1 MRRRAF
7 LRNAALGLGALAAPR
22 AFGQTN
28 DARPNVLWIV
38 VEDASPH
45 IGCYGENAVRTPNL
59 DKLASEGVRFESAFV
74 TCPVCSPC
82 RSALATGMY
91 QTTIGS
97 HNHRSQNKTDK
108 AGGNTAYYESYE
120 LPDAIPMIPNLFSA
134 AGYFVT
140 NGAQP
145 AMDRPGKT
153 DYNFINTSPPYDG
166 ADWRAAPPGTPF
178 FAQIQLAGGKRR
190 RETID
195 HDAFELPPYYPDD
208 PVIRKDWSEYLAS
221 WEYVDQEVEQI
232 VRDLKAAGQY
242 DNTLIAFI
250 TDHGVS
256 HVRGKQFLY
265 DEGIQ
270 IPMILRFPGG
280 RLAGTVRDDL
290 ALHIDLAP
298 VSLAFA
304 GVAAPDHL
312 QGLDLFAPDY
322 TPRDFIVSARDRC
335 DETIDVIRCVRTPR
349 YKYIRN
355 FLSYRPHL
363 QHNQYKDGKEI
374 TQRMRAMHSEGAL
387 TPLQARLFAPA
398 RPAEE
403 LYDLDADPF
412 EIDNLADDPDYRAV
426 LEEQR
431 ERLYGWMVETRD
443 PGLIP
448 EPILEEMGREHG
460 SKFAAMQQPGMAE
473 VMREIITTIDAGVA
487 GDRSTLRAAIDA
499 EHPATRYHAATW
511 LGVIGNAAEA
521 AVLAP
526 LTKDESPCVQVA
538 ARLALYKI
546 EPDDKHVAALGALL
560 DEPNLLV
567 SLYAMNAI
575 EQTGVRNDAVR
586 TIAEK
591 ALQFDYDGTQ
601 RYGRR
606 VLAGTGSAP

>member
-7 LRNAALGLGALAAPR
+7 LRNATLGLGVLAAPR
-22 AFGQTN
+22 ALGQTD

-38 VEDASPH
+38 VEDASAH
-45 IGCYGENAVRTPNL
+45 IGCYGEHAVRTPNL
-59 DKLASEGVRFESAFV
+59 NKLASEGVRFENAFV
-74 TCPVCSPC
+74 TCPVCSPA
-82 RSALATGMY
+82 RSALVTGMY

-120 LPDAIPMIPNLFSA
+120 LPDTIPMIPDLFRA
-134 AGYFVT
+134 AGYFAT
-140 NGAQP
+140 NSASP
-145 AMDRPGKT
+145 SMEKPGKT
-153 DYNFINTSPPYDG
+153 DYNFINTSAPYDG
-166 ADWRAAPPGTPF
+166 ADWRDAPEGTPF

-190 RETID
+190 HEPLD

-208 PVIRKDWSEYLAS
+208 PAIRNDWSEYLAS
-221 WEYVDQEVEQI
+221 WEYVDREVGQI
-232 VRDLKAAGQY
+232 VRDLKEAGQY

-265 DEGIQ
+265 EEGIR

-304 GVAAPDHL
+304 GVPVPDHL
-312 QGLDLFAPDY
+312 QGRDLFAPGY
-322 TPRDFIVSARDRC
+322 APRAFIVSARDRC

-355 FLSYRPHL
+355 FLSHRPHL
-363 QHNQYKDGKEI
+363 QHNQYKDGKAI
-374 TQRMRAMHSEGAL
+374 TQRMRALHAEGGL
-387 TPLQARLFAPA
+387 TPLQARLFEPT

-431 ERLYGWMVETRD
+431 KRLYGWMIETRD

-473 VMREIITTIDAGVA
+473 VTEAII
-487 GDRSTLRAAIDA
+487 AAIDA
-499 EHPATRYHAATW
+499 GDRPALQGAAKADHPATRYHAATW
-511 LGVIGNAAEA
+511 LGVIGHKADAAIIE
-521 AVLAP
+521 P
-526 LTKDESPCVQVA
+526 LTSDGSPGVQVA
-538 ARLALYKI
+538 AHLALYKI
-546 EPDDKHVAALGALL
+546 EPDDKHITALGDLL

-591 ALQFDYDGTQ
+591 ALQSAYDGTQ

-606 VLAGTGSAP
+606 LLAGTGSAS